1 MLKRKVKWLLSKG
14 SQENRI
20 SINRRLSSCNA
31 LTRPHAAPM
40 VRGPTYITCIGWT
53 ASDQA
58 DVCCT
63 CIAIN
68 CYSFPD
74 FVFCFVLLGLL
85 KRKICKNG
93 CKPWNRYYCWSQQI
107 MSSWYCS
114 IYLVVVRIWLS
125 SDWETVMIKSKY
137 FPNFSFKKTLG
148 EMTHIQN
155 K

>member
-63 CIAIN
+63 YIATR
-68 CYSFPD
+68 FLTL
-74 FVFCFVLLGLL
+74 FFVLYFWGLL

-93 CKPWNRYYCWSQQI
+93 CKPWNQYYYWSHQI
-107 MSSWYCS
+107 ISSWYCI